1 MHACFPFS
9 NFPCALHKNFSPSH
23 RIHIFFPFQFNI
35 FSLNISQ
42 HWEREQPKE
51 ELKKSFFTRT
61 KKKSVLKFCN
71 FTLKSWSRICNF
83 ECDLRLTQRLTSWKL
98 IELLKVQ
105 RRAGKLWNDKYWFV
119 LIVKNCW
126 EVKKPS
132 KVKVWKFCGFNRGK
146 DNQESYWK

>member
-1 MHACFPFS
+1 MLDFHFPIFHAHFIKFPL
-9 NFPCALHKNFSPSH
+9 P
-23 RIHIFFPFQFNI
+23 HIAFTFQFNI

-51 ELKKSFFTRT
+51 ELKKTIFTRT
-61 KKKSVLKFCN
+61 KKSVLKFCN
-71 FTLKSWSRICNF
+71 FILKSWSRICNS
-83 ECDLRLTQRLTSWKL
+83 ECYLRPTLKFTSWKL

-126 EVKKPS
+126 KVEKPL
-132 KVKVWKFCGFNRGK
+132 KVKVWNFCGFNRGK